1 MLNKAMNTMEQL
13 RKAEELRISLINE
26 AREALVILGAE
37 TQAENIQTITINKG
51 HIVEVKTTE
60 VKEVVI
66 DNTDTT
72 TIEMLRETIRNTN
85 KALDDAYAEI
95 EQLKAELAELKATKE
110 EVIETIQ
117 VVEPVISETIFKVK
131 EETFKPKSI
140 KDLITY
146 EQISNKDGKPERVQG
161 TYRTMD
167 GKNQYQFVWNYGFE
181 QPIIY
186 GLFDDELYKTI
197 TYHIQKVTGMEDC
210 PYSNN
215 SYFWLDNDIAVY
227 VDGQVF
233 RGYTKDVAF
242 VWDTQ
247 KYTVPVRKMLK
258 NALSDNP
265 NHSRAMNNG
274 KNGELTK
281 EGQFI
286 VDYLVRQY
294 KMTNFGQI
302 SIDAYEELFKAY
314 KGYNPEFDMDTAT
327 EDDINAHL
335 ESLGF

>member
-66 DNTDTT
+66 DNTDTE
-72 TIEMLRETIRNTN
+72 TIERLRETIRNNN
-85 KALDDAYAEI
+85 KALNDAYAEI
-95 EQLKAELAELKATKE
+95 EQLKAEIAELKANKE
-110 EVIETIQ
+110 EVIDAIQ

-131 EETFKPKSI
+131 EETFKPKSL

-146 EQISNKDGKPERVQG
+146 EQISNADGKPKRVQG

-167 GKNQYQFVWNYGFE
+167 GKNQYQFVWDYGFE

-186 GLFDDELYKTI
+186 GLFDDKLYETI
-197 TYHIQKVTGMEDC
+197 TYHIQKVTGMEEC

-215 SYFWLDNDIAVY
+215 RFFWLDNDIAVY

-247 KYTVPVRKMLK
+247 KYAVPVRKMLK

-286 VDYLVRQY
+286 VDYLIRQY

-302 SIDAYEELFKAY
+302 SIDAYEELFKTY
-314 KGYNPEFDMDTAT
+314 KGYNPDFNMDTAT
-327 EDDINAHL
+327 EDELNAHL
-335 ESLGF
+335 ESIGF

>member
-1 MLNKAMNTMEQL
+1 MLNKAINTMEQL
-13 RKAEELRISLINE
+13 RKAEELRMSLINE

-51 HIVEVKTTE
+51 KIVEVKTTE

-66 DNTDTT
+66 DNTDTE
-72 TIEMLRETIRNTN
+72 TIERLRETIRNNN

-95 EQLKAELAELKATKE
+95 EQLKAEIAELKATKE
-110 EVIETIQ
+110 EVIEPIQ
-117 VVEPVISETIFKVK
+117 AVKPVISETIFKVE
-131 EETFKPKSI
+131 EETFKPKSL

-146 EQISNKDGKPERVQG
+146 KQISNADGRPKRIQG

-167 GKNQYQFVWNYGFE
+167 GKNQYQFVWDYGFE

-197 TYHIQKVTGMEDC
+197 TYHIQKVTGMEEC

-215 SYFWLDNDIAVY
+215 SFFWLDNDIAVY

-233 RGYTKDVAF
+233 RGYTKEVAF

-247 KYTVPVRKMLK
+247 KYAVPVRKMLE

-265 NHSRAMNNG
+265 NHSRAMNG
-274 KNGELTK
+274 SHGELTK

-286 VDYLVRQY
+286 VNYLIRQY

-302 SIDAYEELFKAY
+302 SIDAHEELFKAY
-314 KGYNPEFDMDTAT
+314 KGYNPDFNMDTAT
-327 EDDINAHL
+327 EDELNAHL
-335 ESLGF
+335 ESIGF